1 MGKVKDLKN
10 LSDAINE
17 EEFKEQSEM
26 LLNEK
31 NDENGNK
38 IKKPILSENEIKVRK
53 ARRTKFAVAAF
64 VLLLGIGVMG
74 NWYYENTDFAS
85 SVKPVISTKSKT
97 LGEAEL
103 VDATTNNVEIKSESE
118 YFSSARL
125 DRQSARDEAIE
136 KLQSVIDDD
145 KSSAEVKKTA
155 TEGIAKISDTI
166 NIENKIESLVTAKG
180 ADNCIAVVN
189 DDATRV
195 DVIVDVPELTDSLIL
210 QIKEIAMQQLG
221 CSFKDV
227 SIIQS
232 K

>member
-38 IKKPILSENEIKVRK
+38 IKKPILSEKEIKVRK

-189 DDATRV
+189 ADATRV

>member
-17 EEFKEQSEM
+17 EEFKEKSEM
-26 LLNEK
+26 LLKDKDAETVAYP
-31 NDENGNK
+31 
-38 IKKPILSENEIKVRK
+38 KKPILSESEIKVKK

-64 VLLLGIGVMG
+64 VLLLGVGIMG

-103 VDATTNNVEIKSESE
+103 VDATTNNVEVKRESE

-125 DRQSARDEAIE
+125 DRQSARDESIE
-136 KLQSVIDDD
+136 KLQNIIDDE

-155 TEGIAKISDTI
+155 TEGIARISDTI

-189 DDATRV
+189 EDSTRV
-195 DVIVDVPELTDSLIL
+195 DIIVDVPELSDSLIL

>member
-64 VLLLGIGVMG
+64 VLLLGVGVMG

-195 DVIVDVPELTDSLIL
+195 DIIVDVPELTDSLIL

>member
-31 NDENGNK
+31 NDENSNK
-38 IKKPILSENEIKVRK
+38 IKKPILSENEIKVRT

-64 VLLLGIGVMG
+64 VLLLGVGVMG

-136 KLQSVIDDD
+136 KLQNVIDDD

>member
-1 MGKVKDLKN
+1 
-10 LSDAINE
+10 
-17 EEFKEQSEM
+17 
-26 LLNEK
+26 
-31 NDENGNK
+31 
-38 IKKPILSENEIKVRK
+38 
-53 ARRTKFAVAAF
+53 
-64 VLLLGIGVMG
+64 MG

-103 VDATTNNVEIKSESE
+103 VDATTNNVEVKRESE

-125 DRQSARDEAIE
+125 DRQSARDESIE
-136 KLQSVIDDD
+136 KLQNIIDDE

-155 TEGIAKISDTI
+155 TEGIARISDTI

-189 DDATRV
+189 EDSTRV
-195 DVIVDVPELTDSLIL
+195 DIIVDVPELSDSLIL

>member
-38 IKKPILSENEIKVRK
+38 IKKPILSEKEIKVRK

-64 VLLLGIGVMG
+64 VLLLGVGVMG

>member
-64 VLLLGIGVMG
+64 VLLLGVGVMG